1 MIPKSFSVLLKCVAK
16 FRRNKQKLPPAWG
29 SSFSGKEKEENR
41 TQNIFSW

>member
-1 MIPKSFSVLLKCVAK
+1 MISKSFSVLLKCVAK
-16 FRRNKQKLPPAWG
+16 FRKNKQKLPPASG